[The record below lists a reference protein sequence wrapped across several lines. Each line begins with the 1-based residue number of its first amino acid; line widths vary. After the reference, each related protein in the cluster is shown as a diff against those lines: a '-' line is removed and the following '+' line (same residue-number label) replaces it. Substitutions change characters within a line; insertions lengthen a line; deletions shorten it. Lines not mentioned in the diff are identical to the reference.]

1 MITLFTCN
9 ELECPNVGIEY
20 RMEDANSVA
29 MCGGCKQTLI
39 GTIEQEAET
48 NE

>member
-9 ELECPNVGIEY
+9 EPECPNEGIEY
-20 RMEDANSVA
+20 RMEDANPIA
-29 MCGGCKQTLI
+29 MCGGCKQNLI
-39 GTIEQEAET
+39 GIIEQEAET

>member
-9 ELECPNVGIEY
+9 ADECPNKCIQY
-20 RMEDANSVA
+20 RMIDANPTA
-29 MCGGCKQTLI
+29 MCGGCKETLI
-39 GTIEQEAET
+39 GTPEQEEET

>member
-1 MITLFTCN
+1 MITLFTCTATD
-9 ELECPNVGIEY
+9 CPNTGIEY
-20 RMEDANSVA
+20 RMIECNPVA
-29 MCGGCKQTLI
+29 ECGGCHQTLI

>member
-9 ELECPNVGIEY
+9 EPECPNVGIEY
-20 RMEDANSVA
+20 RMAEANPTA

>member
-1 MITLFTCN
+1 MITLFTCTKA
-9 ELECPNVGIEY
+9 ECPNVDIEY
-20 RMEDANSVA
+20 RMIDATPTA

>member
-9 ELECPNVGIEY
+9 AEGCPNCGIEY
-20 RMEDANSVA
+20 RMIDANPTA
-29 MCGGCKQTLI
+29 MCGGCKETLI

>member
-1 MITLFTCN
+1 MITLFTCK
-9 ELECPNVGIEY
+9 EPECPNVGIEY
-20 RMEDANSVA
+20 RMSEANPTA
-29 MCGGCKQTLI
+29 MCGGCKQNLI

>member
-1 MITLFTCN
+1 MITQFIC
-9 ELECPNVGIEY
+9 EAEGCPNEGILY
-20 RMEDANSVA
+20 RMEDANPTA
-29 MCGGCKQTLI
+29 MCGGCKKTLI

>member
-9 ELECPNVGIEY
+9 AEECANSGIEY
-20 RMEDANSVA
+20 RMIDANPVA

-39 GTIEQEAET
+39 GTIEQEAEN

>member
-9 ELECPNVGIEY
+9 EPECPNVGIEY
-20 RMEDANSVA
+20 RMEDANPTA
-29 MCGGCKQTLI
+29 MCGGCKQDLI

>member
-9 ELECPNVGIEY
+9 KPECPNEGIEY
-20 RMEDANSVA
+20 RMLDANPTA

-39 GTIEQEAET
+39 GTPEPEEQT